1 MRYKAVIHT
10 GFPSTLK
17 READAREAGKRERN
31 NPANASREAE
41 RAAWLKIGRRVYSR
55 ANHPLQEGK
64 SELFWGRQARQLQDA
79 HMAQMKETA
88 AV

>member
-1 MRYKAVIHT
+1 MKHKTSIHT
-10 GFPSTLK
+10 AFPSALK
-17 READAREAGKRERN
+17 HEAAAREAGKKERN
-31 NPANASREAE
+31 NPANASHKAE
-41 RAAWLKIGRRVYSR
+41 RAAWLKIARRVYSR

-79 HMAQMKETA
+79 HLAQMKETA

>member
-17 READAREAGKRERN
+17 HEAAAREAGKRERN
-31 NPANASREAE
+31 NPARLAREGE
-41 RAAWLKIGRRVYSR
+41 RAAWRKISKRKIRGKNSPFL
-55 ANHPLQEGK
+55 AGK
-64 SELFWGRQARQLQDA
+64 SELFWGRQARQLQAA
-79 HMAQMKETA
+79 HLAQLKEAA